1 MNADR
6 PVALSRT
13 EDRIRAGRIVAVL
26 RLHDYRN
33 AVEVAETLSEA
44 GVAALEFTLG
54 HPESLPTVER
64 VAARLDGATAV
75 GVGTVLTPAQV
86 TAARDAGARFV
97 VCPHADPAIITAA
110 VDAGLAPLPGVAT
123 PTELVT
129 AQRAGA
135 RLLKLFPA
143 APLGLGYL
151 KALQGPF
158 PDAELVPTGGV
169 EIDTI
174 ATWLSAGAT
183 AVGVGSSLVDRTGS
197 LDGLAARARRAV
209 QEARTAGPPAVGPGL
224 YGSPQA
230 EPEKGRTADD
240 R

>member
-1 MNADR
+1 
-6 PVALSRT
+6 
-13 EDRIRAGRIVAVL
+13 
-26 RLHDYRN
+26 
-33 AVEVAETLSEA
+33 
-44 GVAALEFTLG
+44 
-54 HPESLPTVER
+54 
-64 VAARLDGATAV
+64 
-75 GVGTVLTPAQV
+75 
-86 TAARDAGARFV
+86 
-97 VCPHADPAIITAA
+97 
-110 VDAGLAPLPGVAT
+110 
-123 PTELVT
+123 LVT

-209 QEARTAGPPAVGPGL
+209 QEARTAAVGPGL
-224 YGSPQA
+224 YGSPEA